1 VPVCHCSFYR
11 CHALQ
16 YRNSASKRI

>member
-1 VPVCHCSFYR
+1 VPVRHCSFYR